1 MIIIREIGTFIDR
14 AFKHINIDVGSVYYI
29 QNLINA
35 TDDEQYFPV
44 FFVNLT
50 CFP

>member
-29 QNLINA
+29 QHL
-35 TDDEQYFPV
+35 FPP
-44 FFVNLT
+44 FFVLKIL
-50 CFP
+50 